1 MQINGF
7 EIDQYNIHGLKEGA
21 TTSTCP
27 QCSHDRKKSHEKCMS
42 VNWDNGLG
50 YCHHCGETTQLHTY
64 KSKESVKS
72 YFIPTEKPK
81 SEVSKKVL
89 DYFRNTRG
97 ISESTL
103 NFLRITSGKEWMP
116 KAKKEIEVIEFN
128 YYLHGKL
135 VNTKFRGAN
144 KDFKFIKEARL
155 LPYNVDRIIGQSDC
169 VIVEGEVDCA
179 SFVEAGVYN
188 TISVPNGFTLPRKDG
203 TSTIVL
209 DFMEDFFA
217 VFDKMDRI
225 IIAVDNDTAGDEGKK
240 ELIRRL
246 GAEKCYTVNFLD
258 CKDANEFLLKYGK
271 EKLKEVVTEA
281 KPLPIKNVLSI
292 NDTWDKLN
300 DFWRNGAQR
309 GLTVGLREMDRAC
322 SFEMSQYTLLLSPPN
337 SGKSDKI
344 DDIFCRLNLTYGLK
358 SAFCSVENDPVF
370 HQDKWFRRLYGH
382 RPGVKEIGSS
392 QLEYIRK
399 YISENYYSVV
409 DTGDLTTTLSVFRQL
424 YKRHGVKL
432 FVIDPFNRIKVK
444 GINRADVNAY
454 TEEYHLELDKFVKE
468 TNSHLFLVLHPTKMY
483 LEEKS
488 TKTYQ
493 MPTAYNAKGGG
504 EHFDMSYNMIGMVR
518 DFENNVVRFRTLKW
532 KYQHLGSAGVEWCEA
547 WNVVNGRYT
556 DVRTGYDYKL
566 GGDHDAVWDNSNW
579 LKLPEAKPQSL
590 FDNISNFENDGVPK
604 VIDLNKID
612 F

>member
-7 EIDQYNIHGLKEGA
+7 EIEKYNVFGIKEGA

-27 QCSHDRKKSHEKCMS
+27 LCSHNRKKSHEKCMS
-42 VNWDNGLG
+42 VNWSIGLG
-50 YCHHCGETTQLHTY
+50 NCHHCGETIQLHTY
-64 KSKESVKS
+64 KSKDSIKA
-72 YFIPTEKPK
+72 YFVPTEKPY
-81 SEVSKKVL
+81 SAVSKKVIN
-89 DYFRNTRG
+89 YFKDTRG

-103 NFLRITSGKEWMP
+103 NFLKITSSREWMP
-116 KAKKEIEVIEFN
+116 KAQKEIDVISFN

-144 KDFKFIKEARL
+144 KDFKFIKDARL
-155 LPYNVDRIIGQSDC
+155 IPYNVDRIIGEKSC

-179 SFVEAGVYN
+179 SFVEAGIYN

-209 DFMEDFFA
+209 DFMEDFFE
-217 VFDKMDRI
+217 VFQKMDRVI
-225 IIAVDNDTAGDEGKK
+225 LAVDNDIAGEEGKN
-240 ELIRRL
+240 ELIRRI
-246 GAEKCYTVNFLD
+246 GAEKCYTVNFID

-271 EKLKEVVTEA
+271 EKLKEVIDNSS
-281 KPLPIKNVLSI
+281 PIPIKNVLSI

-300 DFWRNGAQR
+300 DFWKNGAEK
-309 GLTVGLREMDRAC
+309 GLTVGLKEMDKAC
-322 SFEMSQYTLLLSPPN
+322 SFEMAQYTLLLSPPN

-344 DDIFCRLNLTYGLK
+344 DDIFCRLNLKYGLK
-358 SAFCSVENDPVF
+358 AAFCSVENDPIF
-370 HQDKWFRRLYGH
+370 HQDKWFRRLLGH
-382 RPGVKEIGSS
+382 RPTLKELGSNK
-392 QLEYIRK
+392 LEYIRK

-409 DTGDLTTTLSVFRQL
+409 DTGDLTATLSVFRQL
-424 YKRHGVKL
+424 YKRYGVKL

-444 GINRADVNAY
+444 GVNRSDINAY

-468 TNSHLFLVLHPTKMY
+468 TNGHLFLVLHPTKMY

-532 KYQHLGSAGVEWCEA
+532 KYQHLGTAGHEWCEG
-547 WNVVNGRYT
+547 WNLNNGRYT
-556 DVRTGYDYKL
+556 DVKVGYDYKTL
-566 GGDHDAVWDNSNW
+566 EDHGAVWDNSNW
-579 LKLPEAKPQSL
+579 LEVPNLEPITI
-590 FDNISNFENDGVPK
+590 FDNIDNFEKEGVP
-604 VIDLNKID
+604 VQLDLDKLD

>member
-1 MQINGF
+1 
-7 EIDQYNIHGLKEGA
+7 
-21 TTSTCP
+21 
-27 QCSHDRKKSHEKCMS
+27 
-42 VNWDNGLG
+42 
-50 YCHHCGETTQLHTY
+50 
-64 KSKESVKS
+64 
-72 YFIPTEKPK
+72 
-81 SEVSKKVL
+81 
-89 DYFRNTRG
+89 
-97 ISESTL
+97 
-103 NFLRITSGKEWMP
+103 
-116 KAKKEIEVIEFN
+116 
-128 YYLHGKL
+128 
-135 VNTKFRGAN
+135 
-144 KDFKFIKEARL
+144 
-155 LPYNVDRIIGQSDC
+155 
-169 VIVEGEVDCA
+169 
-179 SFVEAGVYN
+179 
-188 TISVPNGFTLPRKDG
+188 
-203 TSTIVL
+203 
-209 DFMEDFFA
+209 
-217 VFDKMDRI
+217 
-225 IIAVDNDTAGDEGKK
+225 
-240 ELIRRL
+240 
-246 GAEKCYTVNFLD
+246 
-258 CKDANEFLLKYGK
+258 
-271 EKLKEVVTEA
+271 
-281 KPLPIKNVLSI
+281 
-292 NDTWDKLN
+292 
-300 DFWRNGAQR
+300 
-309 GLTVGLREMDRAC
+309 
-322 SFEMSQYTLLLSPPN
+322 
-337 SGKSDKI
+337 
-344 DDIFCRLNLTYGLK
+344 
-358 SAFCSVENDPVF
+358 
-370 HQDKWFRRLYGH
+370 
-382 RPGVKEIGSS
+382 VKEIGSS